1 MTEAAARQNTDGG
14 LFFYKNVRHIC
25 HEPYIHWF
33 QYGWNQVPVRMEL
46 SSSTDGT
53 KFQYGRNQVPVRME
67 PNKVLLSSVLL
78 AFDRYSPS

>member
-33 QYGWNQVPVRMEL
+33 QYGWNQVPVRME
-46 SSSTDGT
+46 
-53 KFQYGRNQVPVRME
+53 